1 MMSGVEQII
10 NSVQGWSEE
19 LVQGWSEELLQIFSR
34 NDCGEKLNLV
44 ANLSCWSSPMTG
56 P

>member
-19 LVQGWSEELLQIFSR
+19 LVQGWSEELVQ
-34 NDCGEKLNLV
+34 G
-44 ANLSCWSSPMTG
+44 WSEEEEQGS
-56 P
+56 